1 MFCGFVLGL
10 LLLVGGFV
18 LRLLC
23 YFVFGWFELVV
34 SLVGLLFALGGVVWG
49 VWVICLEV
57 VVGWVAVM
65 GWLLFYGFGFGFGVL
80 VCFGL
85 VFCLMCYW
93 FGVYLVFSVWFWCL
107 CYF

>member
-65 GWLLFYGFGFGFGVL
+65 GWLLFYGFWVWVWGFGVL
-80 VCFGL
+80 
-85 VFCLMCYW
+85 W
-93 FGVYLVFSVWFWCL
+93 FGFLFDVLLVWCL
-107 CYF
+107 FGI